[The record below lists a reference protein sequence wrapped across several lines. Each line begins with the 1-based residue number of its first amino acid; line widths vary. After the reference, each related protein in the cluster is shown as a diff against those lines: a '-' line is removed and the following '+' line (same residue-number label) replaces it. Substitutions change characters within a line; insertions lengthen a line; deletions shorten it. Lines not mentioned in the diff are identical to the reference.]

1 MAVQRGG
8 GGGGGTKHITNKQ
21 RCARKN
27 INTTKAIQR
36 NTYKKDNST
45 NNNINKR
52 RNKTKKEDA
61 LNRLRGNA
69 LATEEKEATLPCP
82 GLSADA
88 GKELLEDM
96 LLGRQFEDMCAQM
109 YYRGKMFGFVHL
121 YSGQEAVS
129 TGVIKAGRSGSC
141 TSTRVKRQCQRA
153 SSRRA

>member
-1 MAVQRGG
+1 MHTHRRNTHFCHFLVLVFLLPTFLAVSKVMTCVWLSPLDASAFSPVALAATRNRHRERERMAVQRGGGGG

-82 GLSADA
+82 VRYDSLSFSH
-88 GKELLEDM
+88 
-96 LLGRQFEDMCAQM
+96 R
-109 YYRGKMFGFVHL
+109 H
-121 YSGQEAVS
+121 
-129 TGVIKAGRSGSC
+129 
-141 TSTRVKRQCQRA
+141 
-153 SSRRA
+153 